1 MMEAYLDHSATT
13 RCSERVQKMVC
24 AAMDEA
30 YGNPSSMHK
39 KGMEAEHYVR
49 EAAQKIA
56 KTLKVSEKEI
66 IFTSGGTES
75 NNLALIGAAM
85 ANRRSGNRLIT
96 TQIEHPS
103 VLNTMEYLREQGF
116 EVIYLPV
123 DQKGVVLLDA
133 LREALDPETIL
144 VSMMQV
150 NNEIGSVQPIA
161 EAAKI
166 IHENNARTLFHVDA
180 VQSYGKMPIRPKTLG
195 IDLLSVS
202 GHKIHGPKG
211 VGFLYRKEKTKLKPI
226 FVGGGQQYGLRSGT
240 HNVPGI
246 AGIGEA
252 AAEAYENLEQ
262 KIAGLYELKDRLIA
276 KTAAID
282 GIVVNGDAG
291 RDSAPHILNLSVLGV
306 RSEVMLHALEEY
318 GIYVSAG
325 SACASNHPQPSRT
338 LTALHLT
345 PERIESALRFS
356 FCCGTQMGT
365 KTEEIDYAADKL
377 AELTTKLRR
386 YARH

>member
-1 MMEAYLDHSATT
+1 MEAYLDHSATT

-39 KGMEAEHYVR
+39 KGMEAERYVR

-226 FVGGGQQYGLRSGT
+226 LFGGGQQYGLRSGT

-365 KTEEIDYAADKL
+365 KAEEIDYAADKL

>member
-1 MMEAYLDHSATT
+1 MEAYLDHSATT
-13 RCSERVQKMVC
+13 RCSERVQKIVC

-75 NNLALIGAAM
+75 NNLALIGSAM

-103 VLNTMEYLREQGF
+103 VLNAMEYLREQGF
-116 EVIYLPV
+116 EIIYLPV
-123 DQKGVVLLDA
+123 DENGVVLLDA
-133 LREALDPETIL
+133 LREALDHTTIL

-166 IHENNARTLFHVDA
+166 IHENNAGTLFHVDA
-180 VQSYGKMPIRPKTLG
+180 VQSYGKMLIRPKTLG

-211 VGFLYRKEKTKLKPI
+211 VGFLYRKEKTKIKPI
-226 FVGGGQQYGLRSGT
+226 LFGGGQQYGLRSGT

-325 SACASNHPQPSRT
+325 SACASNHPQPSHT

-345 PERIESALRFS
+345 QERIESALRFS
-356 FCCGTQMGT
+356 FCCGTQIGT
-365 KTEEIDYAADKL
+365 KAEEIDYAADKL

>member
-1 MMEAYLDHSATT
+1 MEVYLDHSATT

-161 EAAKI
+161 EAARSI
-166 IHENNARTLFHVDA
+166 AN
-180 VQSYGKMPIRPKTLG
+180 GK
-195 IDLLSVS
+195 S
-202 GHKIHGPKG
+202 G
-211 VGFLYRKEKTKLKPI
+211 
-226 FVGGGQQYGLRSGT
+226 
-240 HNVPGI
+240 
-246 AGIGEA
+246 
-252 AAEAYENLEQ
+252 
-262 KIAGLYELKDRLIA
+262 KDH
-276 KTAAID
+276 
-282 GIVVNGDAG
+282 
-291 RDSAPHILNLSVLGV
+291 S
-306 RSEVMLHALEEY
+306 
-318 GIYVSAG
+318 
-325 SACASNHPQPSRT
+325 
-338 LTALHLT
+338 
-345 PERIESALRFS
+345 
-356 FCCGTQMGT
+356 
-365 KTEEIDYAADKL
+365 
-377 AELTTKLRR
+377 
-386 YARH
+386 

>member
-1 MMEAYLDHSATT
+1 
-13 RCSERVQKMVC
+13 
-24 AAMDEA
+24 
-30 YGNPSSMHK
+30 
-39 KGMEAEHYVR
+39 
-49 EAAQKIA
+49 
-56 KTLKVSEKEI
+56 
-66 IFTSGGTES
+66 
-75 NNLALIGAAM
+75 
-85 ANRRSGNRLIT
+85 
-96 TQIEHPS
+96 
-103 VLNTMEYLREQGF
+103 MEYLREQGF
-116 EVIYLPV
+116 EIIYLPV

-133 LREALDPETIL
+133 LREALDPTTIL

-150 NNEIGSVQPIA
+150 NNEIGSIQPIA

-180 VQSYGKMPIRPKTLG
+180 VQSYGKMLIRPKTLG
-195 IDLLSVS
+195 VDLLSVS

-211 VGFLYRKEKTKLKPI
+211 VGFLYRKEKTKIKPVL
-226 FVGGGQQYGLRSGT
+226 FGGGQQYGLRSGT
-240 HNVPGI
+240 YNVPGI
-246 AGIGEA
+246 AGMGEA

-291 RDSAPHILNLSVLGV
+291 RDSAPHILNLSVSGV

-325 SACASNHPQPSRT
+325 SACASNHPQPSHT
-338 LTALHLT
+338 LTALHLA

-356 FCCGTQMGT
+356 FCCGTQIGT
-365 KTEEIDYAADKL
+365 KAEEIDYAADKL

>member
-1 MMEAYLDHSATT
+1 MEVYLDHSATT

-166 IHENNARTLFHVDA
+166 IHENNVRTLFHVDA

-226 FVGGGQQYGLRSGT
+226 LFGGGQQYGLRSGT

-365 KTEEIDYAADKL
+365 KAEEIDYAADKL

>member
-226 FVGGGQQYGLRSGT
+226 LFGGGQQYGLRSGT

-365 KTEEIDYAADKL
+365 KAEEIDYAADKL

>member
-24 AAMDEA
+24 GAMDEA

-161 EAAKI
+161 EAAKM

-195 IDLLSVS
+195 VDLLSVS

-211 VGFLYRKEKTKLKPI
+211 IGFLYRKEKTKLKPI
-226 FVGGGQQYGLRSGT
+226 LFGGGQQYGLRSGT

-262 KIAGLYELKDRLIA
+262 KIDGLYELKDRLIA

-365 KTEEIDYAADKL
+365 KAEEIDYAADKL

>member
-1 MMEAYLDHSATT
+1 
-13 RCSERVQKMVC
+13 
-24 AAMDEA
+24 
-30 YGNPSSMHK
+30 
-39 KGMEAEHYVR
+39 
-49 EAAQKIA
+49 
-56 KTLKVSEKEI
+56 
-66 IFTSGGTES
+66 
-75 NNLALIGAAM
+75 M
-85 ANRRSGNRLIT
+85 AR
-96 TQIEHPS
+96 
-103 VLNTMEYLREQGF
+103 
-116 EVIYLPV
+116 
-123 DQKGVVLLDA
+123 
-133 LREALDPETIL
+133 
-144 VSMMQV
+144 
-150 NNEIGSVQPIA
+150 
-161 EAAKI
+161 AAKI
-166 IHENNARTLFHVDA
+166 IHENNVRTLFHVDA

-226 FVGGGQQYGLRSGT
+226 LFGGGQQYGLRSGT

-365 KTEEIDYAADKL
+365 KAEEIDYAADKL

>member
-1 MMEAYLDHSATT
+1 MEAYLDNSATT
-13 RCSERVQKMVC
+13 RCSERVQKIVC

-75 NNLALIGAAM
+75 NNLALIGTAM

-116 EVIYLPV
+116 EIIYLPV

-133 LREALDPETIL
+133 LREALDPTTIL

-150 NNEIGSVQPIA
+150 NNEIGSIQPIA

-180 VQSYGKMPIRPKTLG
+180 VQSYGKMLIRPKTLG
-195 IDLLSVS
+195 VDLLSVS

-211 VGFLYRKEKTKLKPI
+211 VGFLYRKEKTKIKPVL
-226 FVGGGQQYGLRSGT
+226 FGGGQQYGLRSGT
-240 HNVPGI
+240 YNVPGI
-246 AGIGEA
+246 AGMGEA

-282 GIVVNGDAG
+282 GIVVNCDAG
-291 RDSAPHILNLSVLGV
+291 RDSAPHILNLSVSGV

-325 SACASNHPQPSRT
+325 SACASNHPQPSHT
-338 LTALHLT
+338 LTALHLA

-356 FCCGTQMGT
+356 FCCGTQIGT
-365 KTEEIDYAADKL
+365 KAEEIDYAADKL

>member
-103 VLNTMEYLREQGF
+103 VLNTMEYLRKQGF

-226 FVGGGQQYGLRSGT
+226 LFGGGQQYGLRSGT

-365 KTEEIDYAADKL
+365 KAEEIDYAADKL

>member
-166 IHENNARTLFHVDA
+166 IHENTARTLFHVDA

-226 FVGGGQQYGLRSGT
+226 LFGGGQQYGLRSGT

>member
-226 FVGGGQQYGLRSGT
+226 LFGGGQQYGLRSGT

>member
-1 MMEAYLDHSATT
+1 MEVYLDHSATT

-144 VSMMQV
+144 GTMMQV

-166 IHENNARTLFHVDA
+166 IHENNVRTLFHVDA

-226 FVGGGQQYGLRSGT
+226 LFGGGQQYGLRSGT

-365 KTEEIDYAADKL
+365 KAEEIDYAADKL